1 MTANGPA
8 ITANGPATT
17 AEAPAAASP
26 SAAASPRA
34 ASPQAASPRAAS
46 PRAASPQAAASRLPA
61 LLGLCFL
68 AGPMLSM
75 IDSSVVNVAVPTIV
89 RGLHTSL
96 DSAAWA
102 VSGYLLGLACG
113 LAATPWLAR
122 RFGILRAYGA
132 VLLGFTLA
140 SAGCAL
146 VPSVGL
152 LVVAR
157 VVQGLAGAP
166 MVPLAMSLILDPSRS
181 GDRGR
186 GMPASAG
193 IVLFAAPALGPA
205 IGGLLISAF
214 GWRSVFLVN
223 VPVGLLALAGVR
235 AARRALPPGG
245 GDRGARLDVP
255 GLVLLAAGLGLA
267 TYGASKGPELGWL
280 SAASA
285 PAWAG
290 GLVLVACYVLRE
302 RRAGRERTVGRERRA
317 PAAVNLSLLRSP
329 ARALTLGLACVAS
342 VVLFA
347 VLFLAPLFL
356 QQIQHHGTTVTG
368 LVLLPQGV
376 VMGLASWLGS
386 VLIERGKA
394 HPAVITV
401 SVSGGLALLAAS
413 TMGLLLL
420 TASTPLWVTTALLCG
435 RGVALGLTVQP
446 LVMALLAGLGPRLM
460 PDANTLFNMAER
472 LSGSF
477 GIALLATLYASRA
490 ATTGSPVTALHDC
503 ALVLVAAAAVGAV
516 AAACQHGRVRQ

>member
-1 MTANGPA
+1 G
-8 ITANGPATT
+8 
-17 AEAPAAASP
+17 
-26 SAAASPRA
+26 
-34 ASPQAASPRAAS
+34 
-46 PRAASPQAAASRLPA
+46 
-61 LLGLCFL
+61 
-68 AGPMLSM
+68 
-75 IDSSVVNVAVPTIV
+75 
-89 RGLHTSL
+89 RG
-96 DSAAWA
+96 
-102 VSGYLLGLACG
+102 
-113 LAATPWLAR
+113 LAR
-122 RFGILRAYGA
+122 RGRG
-132 VLLGFTLA
+132 G
-140 SAGCAL
+140 
-146 VPSVGL
+146 
-152 LVVAR
+152 
-157 VVQGLAGAP
+157 
-166 MVPLAMSLILDPSRS
+166 
-181 GDRGR
+181 RGR
-186 GMPASAG
+186 GGGADGATGDDPHPRPQRFGGRGGGHAGQRRHRAVRRSRSRSRHWRPADQC
-193 IVLFAAPALGPA
+193 L
-205 IGGLLISAF
+205 
-214 GWRSVFLVN
+214 R
-223 VPVGLLALAGVR
+223 LAQRIPGQRPGR
-235 AARRALPPGG
+235 AARAGRRAGGTAGPAPRGG
-245 GDRGARLDVP
+245 GPWGPAGRFRAGPPRGGARARAPPRARRARGRLSP
-255 GLVLLAAGLGLA
+255 G
-267 TYGASKGPELGWL
+267 
-280 SAASA
+280 SA

-460 PDANTLFNMAER
+460 PDANTLFNM
-472 LSGSF
+472 
-477 GIALLATLYASRA
+477 
-490 ATTGSPVTALHDC
+490 
-503 ALVLVAAAAVGAV
+503 
-516 AAACQHGRVRQ
+516 